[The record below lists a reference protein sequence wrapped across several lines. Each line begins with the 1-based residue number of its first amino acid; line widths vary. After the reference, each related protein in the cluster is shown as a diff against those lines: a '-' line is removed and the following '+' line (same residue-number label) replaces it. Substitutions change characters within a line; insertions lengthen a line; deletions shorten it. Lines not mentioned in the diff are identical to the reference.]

1 MVFLQTIVR
10 TYFKDG
16 TYRNNTV
23 RIEIP
28 NEAAKL
34 IQNSWIEKG
43 VYNCVTAMYLAKN
56 QEADCLLRDDEN
68 NKDLCGISRT
78 RRVETQENEIFEHK
92 FIYCEDDEDDED

>member
-1 MVFLQTIVR
+1 MVFLQTTVS

-34 IQNSWIEKG
+34 IQKFWKEKRG
-43 VYNCVTAMYLAKN
+43 LNCIKAKYLAKN
-56 QEADCLLRDDEN
+56 QFADCLLRDDYN
-68 NKDLCGISRT
+68 NKDLYGIFGM

-92 FIYCEDDEDDED
+92 FIYCEDDEDDE